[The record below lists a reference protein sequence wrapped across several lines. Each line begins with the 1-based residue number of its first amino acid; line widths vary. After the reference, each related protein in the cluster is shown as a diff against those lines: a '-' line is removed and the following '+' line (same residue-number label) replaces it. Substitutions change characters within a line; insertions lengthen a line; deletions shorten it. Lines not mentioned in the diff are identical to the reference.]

1 MEKIGE
7 NYLPDKRYLL
17 KMLLTMKIIILF
29 LSISV
34 SQLFA
39 RVNAQQV
46 TLQVK
51 NATFQEIVKE
61 LEQQTGLTFLYHVQK
76 VNQLKRISLD
86 CTETEVTEVLGE
98 CLKGTGLSYKIVENT
113 VVITP
118 AITVPAFAPE
128 KVVLKGKVTDK
139 KGESLPGVAIMIK
152 GTSLGGTTDVDGNFE
167 LSIPAVKDLILVFT
181 FVGMKPQEVAYK
193 GQQALHV
200 VLEAQA
206 TEMDEVVV
214 TGIFTKSKSN
224 FTGAATSFT
233 REQLQ
238 QVSSQNLL
246 TTLSVIDPSFKLMEN
261 IEAGSNPNN
270 LPEFEIRGSS
280 NMAGLE
286 SEYQDNPNE
295 PTFILDGFEVSK
307 EKIFDLDPDRVESIT
322 ILKDAAAT
330 AIYGSRA
337 ANGVVVVETKAPAE
351 GEMKVSYNF
360 TLDMD
365 AADLG
370 VYHLLSAAEKLEYE
384 KLAKLYVHANVELQ
398 EKLLK
403 KYNDRKEMVAKGYD
417 VDWLSQPL
425 HDLGVGHRHSLLLE
439 GGNKGFR
446 YGLTLN
452 YHNKKGAMIDSK
464 RNNLGIGIRL
474 QYNYKNLKF
483 LNNLNYE
490 TVRSSESPYGSFDQY
505 ARMNPYFYPW
515 DEEGKVVE
523 MIYEPDNVL
532 NPLFNVTLNTKD
544 ERKYDNFTNNF
555 SVEWNMTEEFRF
567 TAKLSLNRKTEIT
580 DKFKPGQHTD
590 FYGKDTKGSYMK
602 ATTESSFYEGA
613 STLSYTKMLE
623 KHLFIMNLGFSIREN
638 KSDTYR
644 VTATGFPNDKMDHVG
659 MGTQYE
665 EGGKP
670 SGTETT
676 SRIMGFIGNANY
688 SYDNRYL
695 FDASLRQDGSSQFGS
710 NKRWGM
716 FWSLGVGWNIHREKF
731 MESRHFV
738 TLLKL
743 RASMGYTGSQKF
755 NPYQALMMYRYQ
767 ENAYGDNVGAQIMA
781 FGNNNLKWQRTDKR
795 NLGLDFELWHKRI
808 NGSFNFYTEYS
819 KDVLTD
825 ITLAPSLGFDTYKEN
840 LGEVRNRGYEL
851 NLQLALIRKPDDGL
865 HWNVSGSF
873 VHNENELMKINDA
886 LTAYNEKV
894 DENFNQ
900 GNLENETEEAKY
912 KRLTRPKVKYQE
924 GRSMNMIW
932 CVRSLGI
939 DPATGKE
946 IFLNKDGQK
955 VNIYNPADQVPFAV
969 KDPKLEGTAGTNI
982 SYKGVQLNAYFMYK
996 IGGYTYN
1003 QTLVDKVE
1011 NVSPTNN
1018 VDYRVFYDRWQKAGD
1033 VAKFKS
1039 VTDQSTTQPTS
1050 RFVEKENVFE
1060 CKSINL
1066 SYTFQKRALD
1076 RMGIDRLKLTLYAN
1090 DVFRSSTVKQERGTS
1105 YPFARNYTFGIQATF

>member
-1 MEKIGE
+1 
-7 NYLPDKRYLL
+7 
-17 KMLLTMKIIILF
+17 MKIIILF
-29 LSISV
+29 LCISV

-39 RVNAQQV
+39 GVNAQQV
-46 TLQVK
+46 TLRMK
-51 NATFQEIVKE
+51 NATFREIVKE
-61 LEQQTGLTFLYHVQK
+61 LEQQTDLTFLYHVQK
-76 VNQLKRISLD
+76 VDQLQRMSLD
-86 CTETEVTEVLGE
+86 FRGAGVTEILEE

-113 VVITP
+113 VIITP
-118 AITVPAFAPE
+118 GSAVSSAVTE
-128 KVVLKGKVTDK
+128 KMSLKGRVTDK
-139 KGESLPGVAIMIK
+139 KGEALPGVAILIK
-152 GTSLGGTTDVDGNFE
+152 GTTLGGTTDVDGKFE
-167 LSIPAVKDLILVFT
+167 LAVPAVKDLVLLFT
-181 FVGMKPQEVAYK
+181 FVGMKPQEVVYK
-193 GQQALHV
+193 GQEEINV
-200 VLEAQA
+200 ILEEQA

-224 FTGAATSFT
+224 FTGAATSFS

-238 QVSSQNLL
+238 EVSSQNLL

-270 LPEFEIRGSS
+270 LPEFEIRGTS
-280 NMAGLE
+280 NMSGLE

-365 AADLG
+365 AADLS
-370 VYHLLSAAEKLEYE
+370 VYHLLNAAEKLEYE
-384 KLAKLYVHANVELQ
+384 RRAKLYVHPNVESQ

-425 HDLGVGHRHSLLLE
+425 HDLSIGHRHSLLLE

-446 YGLTLN
+446 YGLSLN
-452 YHNKKGAMIDSK
+452 YHNKKGAMIGSK
-464 RNNLGIGIRL
+464 RNNLGIGINL

-483 LNNLNYE
+483 LNHLDYE
-490 TVRSSESPYGSFDQY
+490 TVRSSESPYGSFEQY

-515 DEEGKVVE
+515 DRNGKVLE

-555 SVEWNMTEEFRF
+555 SVEWNLTEAFRF
-567 TAKLSLNRKTEIT
+567 TAKLSLNRKTEIA
-580 DKFKPGQHTD
+580 DQFKPGQHTD
-590 FYGKDTKGSYMK
+590 FYGKDTKGNYMK
-602 ATTESSFYEGA
+602 ATTESSYYEGA
-613 STLSYTKMLE
+613 STLSYTKILE
-623 KHLFIMNLGFSIREN
+623 KHLFIVNLGFSIREN

-644 VTATGFPNDKMDHVG
+644 VTATGFPNDKMDHIG
-659 MGTQYE
+659 MGTQFE
-665 EGGKP
+665 EGSKP
-670 SGTETT
+670 FGIETT
-676 SRIMGFIGNANY
+676 SRNMGIIGNVNY
-688 SYDNRYL
+688 GYANRYL
-695 FDASLRQDGSSQFGS
+695 FDASIRQDGSSQFGS
-710 NKRWGM
+710 NKRWGT
-716 FWSLGVGWNIHREKF
+716 FWSLGLGWNIHREKF
-731 MESRHFV
+731 MEGQEFV
-738 TLLKL
+738 SLLKL

-755 NPYQALMMYRYQ
+755 NPYQAMMMYRYLD
-767 ENAYGDNVGAQIMA
+767 NAYGDNVGAQIMA

-795 NLGLDFELWHKRI
+795 NLGLDFELWDKRI
-808 NGSFNFYTEYS
+808 NGSFNYYTEYS

-840 LGEVRNRGYEL
+840 LGEVKNTGYEL
-851 NLQLALIRKPDDGL
+851 NLQLAIIRKPDNGL
-865 HWNVSGSF
+865 RWNVSGAF
-873 VHNENELMKINDA
+873 VHNKNELMKINDA

-894 DENFNQ
+894 DENFSQ
-900 GNLENETEEAKY
+900 GDLENETENDRY
-912 KRLTRPKVKYQE
+912 KRLTRPRVKYRE
-924 GRSMNMIW
+924 GESMNMIW

-946 IFLNKDGQK
+946 IFIDKDGQK
-955 VNIYNPADQVPFAV
+955 TNVYNPADQVPFAV

-982 SYKGVQLNAYFMYK
+982 SYKGFQLNAYFMYK
-996 IGGYTYN
+996 LGGYVYN

-1011 NVSPTNN
+1011 NVSPKNN

-1033 VAKFKS
+1033 LAKFKS
-1039 VTDQSTTQPTS
+1039 ITDQSTTQPTS

-1066 SYTFQKRALD
+1066 SYTFQKKLLD
-1076 RMGIDRLKLTLYAN
+1076 RVGIDRLKLTLYAN
-1090 DVFRSSTVKQERGTS
+1090 DVFRCSTVKQERGTS

>member
-17 KMLLTMKIIILF
+17 KMLLTMKFIIWF
-29 LSISV
+29 LCIGS

-39 RVNAQQV
+39 KVYAQQV
-46 TLQVK
+46 SLQMK
-51 NATFQEIVKE
+51 SATFQQVVKE

-76 VNQLKRISLD
+76 VNRLKRLD
-86 CTETEVTEVLGE
+86 LDFTRAEVSEVLE
-98 CLKGTGLSYKIVENT
+98 KCLKGTGLSYEIVENT

-118 AITVPAFAPE
+118 AVPVPAVPQE
-128 KVVLKGKVTDK
+128 KRTLKLYVTDK
-139 KGESLPGVAIMIK
+139 AGEPLPGVAVLIK
-152 GTSLGGTTDVDGNFE
+152 GTSVGGTTDVDGKYV
-167 LSIPAVKDLILVFT
+167 LAVPEVQNLVLVLT
-181 FVGMKPQEVAYK
+181 FVGMKPQEIAYK
-193 GQQALHV
+193 GQQEINV
-200 VLEAQA
+200 VMETQV
-206 TEMDEVVV
+206 TEMEEVVV
-214 TGIFTKSKSN
+214 TGIFTKSKSH
-224 FTGAATSFT
+224 FTGAATNFT

-261 IEAGSNPNN
+261 LEAGSNPNN
-270 LPEFEIRGSS
+270 LPEFEIRGAS
-280 NMAGLE
+280 NIEGLE
-286 SEYQDNPNE
+286 SDYKDNPNE

-337 ANGVVVVETKAPAE
+337 ANGVVVVETRAPAM
-351 GEMKVSYNF
+351 GEMRVSYNF

-365 AADLG
+365 AADLS
-370 VYHLLSAAEKLEYE
+370 VYHLLNASEKLEYE
-384 KLAKLYVHANVELQ
+384 RLAKLYVHANVELQ
-398 EKLLK
+398 DKLLK

-452 YHNKKGAMIDSK
+452 YHNKKGAMIGSK
-464 RNNLGIGIRL
+464 RNNLGLGINL

-483 LNNLNYE
+483 LNYLNYE

-515 DEEGKVVE
+515 DENGKPLE
-523 MIYEPDNVL
+523 LIYEPDNIL
-532 NPLFNVTLNTKD
+532 NPLFNATLNTKD

-555 SVEWNMTEEFRF
+555 SVEWNISEVFRF
-567 TAKLSLNRKTEIT
+567 TAKLSLNRKTEIA
-580 DKFKPGQHTD
+580 DNFKPAQHTD
-590 FYGKDTKGSYMK
+590 FYGKATKGSYTK
-602 ATTESSFYEGA
+602 STTESSYYEGA
-613 STLSYTKMLE
+613 STLSYTKMVE
-623 KHLFIMNLGFSIREN
+623 KHLVIANLGFSIREN

-644 VTATGFPNDKMDHVG
+644 VTATGFPNDKMDHIG
-659 MGTQYE
+659 MGAQFE
-665 EGGKP
+665 EGSKP
-670 SGTETT
+670 TGIESV
-676 SRIMGFIGNANY
+676 SRIMGFIGNASY

-695 FDASLRQDGSSQFGS
+695 FDASIRQDGSSQFGS
-710 NKRWGM
+710 NKRWGT
-716 FWSLGVGWNIHREKF
+716 FWSLGAGWNIHKEAFLADQR
-731 MESRHFV
+731 FV
-738 TLLKL
+738 TLLKF

-755 NPYQALMMYRYQ
+755 NPYQALMMYRYLQ
-767 ENAYGDNVGAQIMA
+767 DAYGDNVGAQIMA
-781 FGNNNLKWQRTDKR
+781 FGNQDLKWQRTDKR
-795 NLGLDFELWHKRI
+795 NLGLDFELWDKRI
-808 NGSFNFYTEYS
+808 NGSFNYYTEYS

-840 LGEVRNRGYEL
+840 LGEVKNTGYEL
-851 NLQLALIRKPDDGL
+851 NLQLALIRKPDNGL
-865 HWNVSGSF
+865 RWNVSGSL
-873 VHNENELMKINDA
+873 VHNKNQLMKISDA

-894 DENFNQ
+894 DENFNN
-900 GNLENETEEAKY
+900 GSLENETDAEKQ
-912 KRLTRPKVKYQE
+912 KRLTQPKVKYQE
-924 GRSMNMIW
+924 GKSMNTIW

-939 DPATGKE
+939 DPATGRE
-946 IFLNKDGQK
+946 IFLDQNGNRTN
-955 VNIYNPADQVPFAV
+955 VYNPADQVPFAV
-969 KDPKLEGTAGTNI
+969 KDPKLEGTAGTNLG
-982 SYKGVQLNAYFMYK
+982 YRGFQLNAYFMYK

-1011 NVSPTNN
+1011 NVNPTNN
-1018 VDYRVFYDRWQKAGD
+1018 VDYRVLYDRWHQAGD
-1033 VAKFKS
+1033 LAKFKS
-1039 VTDQSTTQPTS
+1039 ISDKSTTQPTS

-1066 SYTFQKRALD
+1066 SYTFQKQMLTRIGLE
-1076 RMGIDRLKLTLYAN
+1076 RLKLTLYAN
-1090 DVFRSSTVKQERGTS
+1090 DIFRCSTVKQERGTS